1 MIRSCVNGLITI
13 PNLSYS
19 AVLTVFNAENTVRRA
34 IQSILAQSLSPAE
47 IFIID
52 DNSQD
57 RSCEIIR
64 DFVDKDPRVSIIENK
79 SNLGQSHNRNLGVT
93 SANSDFVVFF
103 DDDDHSLPDRAV
115 EHKKMFLLGATVSFV
130 SSDIHYENG
139 YSVAA
144 RNLDYVGALDFQAFA
159 RKLLLGDMNNQYT
172 NLAIPASTL
181 AIRTKEFK
189 SIGGFDP
196 SLRRLED
203 VDLAL
208 KYAKSMQVFG
218 FSSAPLV
225 ARHSTLSI
233 TKGNGIDMKF
243 EALLLDRYKNHFSNS
258 EYMYAL
264 QHCRTRQLYF
274 SKKYLLLLLHLVINP
289 IYSFKLLMKPK
300 SYTRRLIHDY
310 KRKLNK

>member
-1 MIRSCVNGLITI
+1 VNGLITI

-19 AVLTVFNAENTVRRA
+19 AVLTVFNAEKTVGRA

-57 RSCEIIR
+57 RSRQIIR
-64 DFVDKDPRVSIIENK
+64 DFVGKDPRISIIENK
-79 SNLGQSHNRNLGVT
+79 SNLGQSHNRNLGVA

-103 DDDDHSLPDRAV
+103 DDDDQSLPDRTL
-115 EHKKMFLLGATVSFV
+115 EHKKMFLAGATVSFV

-144 RNLDYVGALDFQAFA
+144 RNLDYVGVLDFQAFA
-159 RKLLLGDMNNQYT
+159 RRLLLGELNNQYT

-181 AIRTKEFK
+181 AVRAQEFK
-189 SIGGFDP
+189 SVGGFDP

-208 KYAKSMQVFG
+208 KYAQSGQVFG
-218 FSSAPLV
+218 FSSIPLV

-233 TKGNGIDMKF
+233 AKGNGIDMKF
-243 EALLLDRYKNHFSNS
+243 EAVLLNRYKDHFSNS
-258 EYMYAL
+258 EFTYAL
-264 QHCRTRQLYF
+264 KHCRTRQLYF
-274 SKKYLLLLLHLVINP
+274 SKKYFLLSLHLVINP
-289 IYSFKLLMKPK
+289 IYSFNLLMKPK

-310 KRKLNK
+310 KRKSNK

>member
-1 MIRSCVNGLITI
+1 MKRSCVNGLITI

-19 AVLTVFNAENTVRRA
+19 AVLTVFNAEKTVGRA

-57 RSCEIIR
+57 RSCQIIR
-64 DFVDKDPRVSIIENK
+64 DFVNEDPRISIIENK

-93 SANSDFVVFF
+93 SANSDFVIFF
-103 DDDDHSLPDRAV
+103 DDDDYSLPDRAV
-115 EHKKMFLLGATVSFV
+115 EHRKMLMSGATVSFV

-144 RNLDYVGALDFQAFA
+144 RNLDYVGVLDFQALA
-159 RKLLLGDMNNQYT
+159 RKLLLGKVSNQYT

-181 AIRTKEFK
+181 AVRTQEFK
-189 SIGGFDP
+189 SVGGFDP

-208 KYAKSMQVFG
+208 KYAQSRQVFG

-225 ARHSTLSI
+225 ARHSTLSVA
-233 TKGNGIDMKF
+233 KGNGIDMKF
-243 EALLLDRYKNHFSNS
+243 EALLLDKYKVYFSNS
-258 EYMYAL
+258 EYAYA
-264 QHCRTRQLYF
+264 QKHCRTRQLYF
-274 SKKYLLLLLHLVINP
+274 SKKYLLLSLHLVKNP
-289 IYSFKLLMKPK
+289 IYSFNLLMKPK

-310 KRKLNK
+310 KRKSNK

>member
-1 MIRSCVNGLITI
+1 MNGLITI

-19 AVLTVFNAENTVRRA
+19 AVLTVFNAEKTVGRA

-57 RSCEIIR
+57 RSRQIIR
-64 DFVDKDPRVSIIENK
+64 DFVGKDPRISIIENK
-79 SNLGQSHNRNLGVT
+79 SNLGQSHNRNLGVA

-103 DDDDHSLPDRAV
+103 DDDDQSLPDRTL
-115 EHKKMFLLGATVSFV
+115 EHKKMFLAGATVSFV

-144 RNLDYVGALDFQAFA
+144 RNLDYVGVLDFQAFA
-159 RKLLLGDMNNQYT
+159 RRLLLGELNNQYT

-181 AIRTKEFK
+181 AVRAQEFK
-189 SIGGFDP
+189 SVGGFDP

-208 KYAKSMQVFG
+208 KYAQSGQVFG
-218 FSSAPLV
+218 FSSIPLV

-233 TKGNGIDMKF
+233 AKGNGIDMKF
-243 EALLLDRYKNHFSNS
+243 EAVLLNRYKDHFSNS
-258 EYMYAL
+258 EFTYAL
-264 QHCRTRQLYF
+264 KHCRTRQLYF
-274 SKKYLLLLLHLVINP
+274 SKKYFLLSLHLVINP
-289 IYSFKLLMKPK
+289 IYSFNLLMKPK

-310 KRKLNK
+310 KRKSNK

>member
-1 MIRSCVNGLITI
+1 
-13 PNLSYS
+13 
-19 AVLTVFNAENTVRRA
+19 VFNAEKTVGRA

-57 RSCEIIR
+57 RSRQIIR
-64 DFVDKDPRVSIIENK
+64 DFVDKDPRISIIENK
-79 SNLGQSHNRNLGVT
+79 SNLGQSHNRNLGVA

-103 DDDDHSLPDRAV
+103 DDDDQSLPDRTL
-115 EHKKMFLLGATVSFV
+115 EHKKMFLSGATVSFV

-181 AIRTKEFK
+181 AVRTKEFK

-208 KYAKSMQVFG
+208 KYAKSRQVFG
-218 FSSAPLV
+218 FSSTPLV
-225 ARHSTLSI
+225 TRHSTISI
-233 TKGNGIDMKF
+233 AKGNGIDMKF

-274 SKKYLLLLLHLVINP
+274 SKKYLLLSLHLVINP
-289 IYSFKLLMKPK
+289 IYSFKLLMKPR